1 MTRQM
6 KTNNNLQENEIEK
19 TNISKREQQKSFQG
33 KLQDYSIA
41 IQRNK

>member
-1 MTRQM
+1 M
-6 KTNNNLQENEIEK
+6 KMNDYLQENEIAQ

-41 IQRNK
+41 IQRNE